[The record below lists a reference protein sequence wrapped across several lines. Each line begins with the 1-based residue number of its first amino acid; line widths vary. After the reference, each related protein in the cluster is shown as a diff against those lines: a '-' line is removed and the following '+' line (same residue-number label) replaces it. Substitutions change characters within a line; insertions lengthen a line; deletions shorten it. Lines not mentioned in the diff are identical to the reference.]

1 MSLVKLKNVRFGYSV
16 KCGNKEDR
24 YFTET
29 DARLFLNVR
38 RIGVV
43 DQVVV
48 EMYAENG
55 SYVETTLAN
64 VISYTPYIE
73 ALEASE

>member
-1 MSLVKLKNVRFGYSV
+1 MRTKLKNVRFGYSV

-24 YFTET
+24 YFTEA
-29 DARLFLNVR
+29 DAQMWLSVR
-38 RIGVV
+38 RILNV

-48 EMYAENG
+48 EMYAEKG